1 MHQGGDLPLVR
12 ADTPMAETVL
22 EISEKRLGVTG
33 VVDTHGE
40 LLGVVTD
47 GDLRRGLQ
55 RDGEVHR
62 LSARDL
68 MTANPK
74 TIEPNALAARALADM
89 ERHSITSLFVL
100 TPGTRQPVGVV
111 HLHDILKAGV
121 A

>member
-1 MHQGGDLPLVR
+1 
-12 ADTPMAETVL
+12 
-22 EISEKRLGVTG
+22 
-33 VVDTHGE
+33 
-40 LLGVVTD
+40 
-47 GDLRRGLQ
+47 
-55 RDGEVHR
+55 
-62 LSARDL
+62 
-68 MTANPK
+68 MTAHPK